1 MYSKAL
7 VFVSCEAGV
16 PCSVWEVPYLV
27 CLSDVMLTND
37 SAESQLVPCIRLQR
51 NCFVSYCVVVYMI
64 ALPRSVTMLLLSF
77 SSMLLLLLLFR

>member
-37 SAESQLVPCIRLQR
+37 SAESQLVPCIRLQKL
-51 NCFVSYCVVVYMI
+51 FCVVLCGGVYDRI
-64 ALPRSVTMLLLSF
+64 AALSNYVVVVIF
-77 SSMLLLLLLFR
+77 IYVVVVVII

>member
-27 CLSDVMLTND
+27 RLSDVVLTND
-37 SAESQLVPCIRLQR
+37 SAESQLVLYIKIQKPFSVVLCGGVYDRIAALS
-51 NCFVSYCVVVYMI
+51 NYVVVVVVIFIYVVVVVI
-64 ALPRSVTMLLLSF
+64 I
-77 SSMLLLLLLFR
+77 